1 MGALAR
7 PVGSDPSLQ
16 RDPVMSRFHLRA
28 PASTLRHRF
37 AAAVAAVLLTAC
49 ATAPPSGTA
58 DPSITSPTAQ
68 VGRSEGGVVSA
79 ASVLATEVGARV
91 LAEGGNAVD
100 AAVATAFALAVSE
113 PSMSGLGGRASMV
126 IRTPEGEVFGIDGLN
141 QVPRSYTEDTGIP
154 SGYERAAIPG
164 VPAALVRAQ
173 EEHGSWPLARV
184 MEGAI
189 RLAEAGFPLPADEA
203 GRWASAAEDLARYPS
218 SRATFLRPDG
228 TPYAAGDHFRNPA
241 LARTLRAI
249 ADGGV
254 EAFYRG
260 WIADSIHVDMERQGG
275 FVTRTEL
282 AGYVALDAILVEG
295 TYRGHRL
302 VSNFRPS
309 SGHSV
314 IQALQTMEAV
324 GPAVPLEEEARWAA
338 IVGQSM
344 HWALE
349 DRGRSFGS
357 ERVSARRLT
366 SAAHARERAE
376 DIEVPARATGAAMDI
391 ATGYRGSPAAH
402 PVADH
407 EPGWR
412 VAASVP
418 GLSEHPEAWQ
428 VPVGTLVVA
437 PSDRG
442 ATTSLAATDANGM
455 TVAHTQSN
463 GPSLGTRLV
472 ASGLG
477 FVYATRLGSEPGSR
491 PSSTIAPT
499 LVFNPDGSLR
509 FGLGGAGDNRIITA
523 VIQVISRVVDHGMS
537 LEDAVAAA
545 RVHPG
550 GGGALELQIE
560 EGPVGVWS
568 ESDRARLRAWGFEME
583 TAPSSFY
590 GRVHAVAPGHRGPAL
605 GVAEPR
611 WTGGAAGPRSRGPR

>member
-1 MGALAR
+1 MSPLRIHSTALAPWR
-7 PVGSDPSLQ
+7 RLARTVSVAVLAGCVTASPVGEGD
-16 RDPVMSRFHLRA
+16 A
-28 PASTLRHRF
+28 P
-37 AAAVAAVLLTAC
+37 
-49 ATAPPSGTA
+49 
-58 DPSITSPTAQ
+58 ITDPTAQ
-68 VGRSEGGVVSA
+68 VVRSAGGAVAA

-100 AAVATAFALAVSE
+100 AAVATGFALAVTE

-141 QVPRSYTEDTGIP
+141 QVPWSYTEADDLP
-154 SGYERAAIPG
+154 SGYARAAVPG
-164 VPAALVRAQ
+164 VPAALAKAQ

-189 RLAEAGFPLPADEA
+189 RLAEEGFALPADEA
-203 GRWASAAEDLARYPS
+203 GRWASAADELAEYPA

-228 TPYAAGDHFRNPA
+228 TPYEAGDHVRNPA

-249 ADGGV
+249 AEDGID
-254 EAFYRG
+254 AFYRG
-260 WIADSIHVDMERQGG
+260 WIADSMHVDMERHGG
-275 FVTRTEL
+275 FVTRSEL
-282 AGYVALDAILVEG
+282 ARYRALDAILVEG
-295 TYRGHRL
+295 TYRGYGL

-324 GPAVPLEEEARWAA
+324 GPAPPAEEGAAWAA
-338 IVGQSM
+338 IVGQAM

-349 DRGRSFGS
+349 DRGRSYGS
-357 ERVSARRLT
+357 EEESARRLT
-366 SAAHARERAE
+366 SQAHAAERAE
-376 DIEVPARATGAAMDI
+376 EIRVPPRVGVDGRQRGRAAGEQ
-391 ATGYRGSPAAH
+391 R
-402 PVADH
+402 
-407 EPGWR
+407 GWR
-412 VAASVP
+412 VAAMVP
-418 GLSEHPEAWQ
+418 GLSEHPAASE
-428 VPVGTLVVA
+428 VPVGALVVA

-442 ATTSLAATDANGM
+442 ATTAMAATDARGM

-499 LVFNPDGSLR
+499 LVIAPDGSLR
-509 FGLGGAGDNRIITA
+509 FALGGAGDSRIITA
-523 VIQVISRVVDHGMS
+523 VVQVISRVLDHGMS
-537 LEDAVAAA
+537 LDDAVAAA
-545 RVHPG
+545 RVHPTG
-550 GGGALELQIE
+550 PLALRLE

-568 ESDRARLRAWGFEME
+568 ASETASLRAWDFELD
-583 TAPSSFY
+583 TAPSTYY
-590 GRVHAVAPGHRGPAL
+590 GRVHAVAPGSGGNAL

-611 WTGGAAGPRSRGPR
+611 WTGSAAGPR